1 MSVPGDLAAFAH
13 RTAVAAGA
21 AILPHFREAIAI
33 HDKSRGADYDPVTE
47 ADRGAEHVIRAA
59 IAGAY
64 PDHGLRGEEH
74 GWQRGCAPYT
84 WVIDPIDGTRSF
96 ILGMLH
102 WATLIGVN
110 DGARVLAGVAHQPYV
125 GESFVAS
132 IDGPSLW
139 RRGSEERRLAT
150 RSCARIADAV
160 VACTDP
166 KMFATD
172 DDLAA
177 FRRVADGARLVRYGG
192 DCYAYCLLAM
202 GLVDVVVESSLRAWD
217 VQALMPIVE
226 RAGGVI
232 TTWGGTAPDEGGSV
246 VATGDPK
253 LHERVLEELSRV

>member
-1 MSVPGDLAAFAH
+1 AGESPRLRRPLHRIALRSAGEDDWREHRPARIVSVAGELATFAH

-33 HDKSRGADYDPVTE
+33 DDKSRGAGYDPVTE

-74 GWQRGCAPYT
+74 GWQRGTAPYT

-125 GESFVAS
+125 GESF
-132 IDGPSLW
+132 
-139 RRGSEERRLAT
+139 
-150 RSCARIADAV
+150 IA
-160 VACTDP
+160 
-166 KMFATD
+166 
-172 DDLAA
+172 
-177 FRRVADGARLVRYGG
+177 
-192 DCYAYCLLAM
+192 
-202 GLVDVVVESSLRAWD
+202 
-217 VQALMPIVE
+217 
-226 RAGGVI
+226 
-232 TTWGGTAPDEGGSV
+232 
-246 VATGDPK
+246 
-253 LHERVLEELSRV
+253 